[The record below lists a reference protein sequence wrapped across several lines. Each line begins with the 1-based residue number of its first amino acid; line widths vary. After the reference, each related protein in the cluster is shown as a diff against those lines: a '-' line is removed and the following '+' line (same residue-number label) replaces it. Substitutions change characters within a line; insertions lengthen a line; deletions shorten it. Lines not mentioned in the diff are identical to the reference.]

1 MNNKL
6 TTPQQ
11 YLDSVK
17 SDLQTHLGIKDTK
30 LLNSGPLSAL
40 ANLIA
45 NIGFDAKKYYEYIIK
60 EFNVATA
67 SQLKSML
74 FHASV
79 YSYDFNLALPSKAD
93 AYIKIPQTTIAAD
106 RKIKYTIPSF
116 TNFVLNGAVFRIEG
130 EIDIE
135 ITSDSLTATLLR
147 DNQILNLV
155 FTVNTD
161 SSGNPY
167 YYILVP
173 SEYVIQV
180 ERVVDK
186 FVAPK
191 YNVGDNITYEISLP
205 NDNQLYRMQV
215 LVNPASNPPLNS
227 SSLQNIPFDN
237 IKNYYPNLVPYQL
250 KYFKFNVDNL
260 EKVVF
265 ASMNDFSNISFTLGN
280 GIFGSKLNVNDE
292 IFLIAEYCKGQ
303 GGNIPAGQSRISNI
317 DYYEFNTVD
326 NTTITSSS
334 VNLYVQTIT
343 PATGGLNASNIN
355 EIRLGILKK
364 ITERNSL
371 ITQLDFEKYF
381 SDPVTGKLATVISRQ
396 IDTMSPLVTVYSV
409 IRDPYDYHI
418 INTTTMNMTSD
429 SCFDSTKNY
438 CINPTVTIDSTYNMI
453 SPFIFIKQDKISS
466 YFKKDNN
473 PVSMNIV
480 SIFSNPEITPMLNIN
495 WHSDDEYFYFE
506 ASGVNSSYY
515 IEINTSVGTYK
526 LDSSNNYTA
535 KITSPN
541 MILGRFF
548 NDALIIDSVKIK
560 NVNNDA
566 AIHIYSVNEP
576 LNIVTR
582 IQDHAVYDFDST
594 GNKILFVPFID
605 IDFYN
610 NMLNDSKY
618 ETCFYDFFKIAG
630 PDIVSKLAFN
640 IRLNQVFANTVSVD
654 SINSDSVVLNDN
666 STLEALY
673 NISLNIIYSQR
684 RLSELNLTLFNLKTD
699 IQLAVL
705 DYFDKHQ
712 GNKIS
717 HYQTEL
723 IKVIKNLYPDAIQ
736 EVIVNSPKSLVTKG
750 WVKTINE
757 GSYTADRL
765 LNSSPTYFYFDLNNI
780 DLKFTVSD
788 QG

>member
-1 MNNKL
+1 MDNKL

-17 SDLQTHLGIKDTK
+17 TDLQTHLGIKDTK

-45 NIGFDAKKYYEYIIK
+45 NIGFDAKKYYEYIVK

-79 YSYDFNLALPSKAD
+79 YSYDFNLALPSKTD
-93 AYIKIPQTTIAAD
+93 AYIKIPKTTVADD

-116 TNFVLNGAVFRIEG
+116 TNFALNDAVFRVEG
-130 EIDIE
+130 EVDIE
-135 ITSDSLTATLLR
+135 ITSDNLTATLLR

-161 SSGNPY
+161 SSGNQY
-167 YYILVP
+167 YYVLVP
-173 SEYVIQV
+173 SEYVVQV
-180 ERVVDK
+180 ERLVDK

-191 YNVGDNITYEISLP
+191 YRIGDNITYEISLP
-205 NDNQLYRMQV
+205 NNNQLYRMQV
-215 LVNPASNPPLNS
+215 LVNPATNPPLNS

-265 ASMNDFSNISFTLGN
+265 ASMSDFSNISFTLGN
-280 GIFGSKLNVNDE
+280 GIYGSKLNVNDE

-317 DYYEFNTVD
+317 DYYEFNTAN

-334 VNLYVQTIT
+334 VNLYIQTIT
-343 PATGGLNASNIN
+343 PATGGLNASSIN

-418 INTTTMNMTSD
+418 INTTTMNMASD

-438 CINPTVTIDSTYNMI
+438 CINPTVTVDSTYNMI
-453 SPFIFIKQDKISS
+453 SPFIFVKQDKVYS
-466 YFKKDNN
+466 YFKKDENS
-473 PVSMNIV
+473 VSMNIV
-480 SIFSNPEITPMLNIN
+480 SIFSNPEITPKLDIK

-506 ASGVNSSYY
+506 ASGVDSSYY
-515 IEINTSVGTYK
+515 IEVNSNMGTYK
-526 LDSSNNYTA
+526 LDSSNNFTA

-548 NDALIIDSVKIK
+548 NGALIIDNVKIK
-560 NVNNDA
+560 NISNDA
-566 AIHIYSVNEP
+566 VVHIYSVNQP

-582 IQDHAVYDFDST
+582 IQEHVEYDFDST

-605 IDFYN
+605 IEFYN

-618 ETCFYDFFKIAG
+618 ETCFYNFFKIAE
-630 PDIVSKLAFN
+630 PDITSKLAFN

-654 SINSDSVVLNDN
+654 SINSDSIVLNDN
-666 STLEALY
+666 DTLKALY
-673 NISLNIIYSQR
+673 EISLNIIYSQR

-736 EVIVNSPKSLVTKG
+736 EVIVNSPQSLVTKG

-757 GSYTADRL
+757 GDYTADQL

-780 DLKFTVSD
+780 DLKFIVSS